1 MEKIKGLLIKDLLQ
15 LKSYKK
21 NFILSIII
29 YSLLIL
35 FNAKDTDM
43 IFIGS
48 SMIMFLFS
56 TYAMATFNYDEK
68 SKSDRYILTLPI
80 TKKEVIL
87 SKYILAIIS
96 LLIGSVIGIFLSI
109 SLSYISIKK
118 LPDLNILFSSVLG
131 TLVALSFMQSVQI
144 PCIYKYGAEKGRLQ
158 IYIIMM
164 IIVLF
169 IGAGYMFIP
178 QMDLSFLDKMNIL
191 IPAIIVLIIIINYL
205 VSYKV
210 ATKIYSKKEV

>member
-1 MEKIKGLLIKDLLQ
+1 MEKIKGLLTKDLLL

-21 NFILSIII
+21 NFVLSIII

-35 FNAKDTDM
+35 FNAKSTDM
-43 IFIGS
+43 IYIGS

-87 SKYILAIIS
+87 SKYILAIFS
-96 LLIGSVIGIFLSI
+96 LIIGSIIGIILSI
-109 SLSYISIKK
+109 GLSYISIRK
-118 LPDLNILFSSVLG
+118 LPNLDYLFSAVLG
-131 TLVALSFMQSVQI
+131 TLVALSFMQSIQI

-164 IIVLF
+164 FIVLLL
-169 IGAGYMFIP
+169 GAGYMFLP
-178 QMDLSFLDKMNIL
+178 QMDLSFIDKIDVFV
-191 IPAIIVLIIIINYL
+191 PIILIIIILINYL

>member
-1 MEKIKGLLIKDLLQ
+1 MEKIKGLLTKDLLL

-21 NFILSIII
+21 NFVLSIII

-35 FNAKDTDM
+35 FNAKSTDM
-43 IFIGS
+43 IYIGS

-87 SKYILAIIS
+87 SKYILAIFS
-96 LLIGSVIGIFLSI
+96 LIIGSIIGIILSI
-109 SLSYISIKK
+109 SLSYISIRK
-118 LPDLNILFSSVLG
+118 LPNLDYLFSAVLG
-131 TLVALSFMQSVQI
+131 TLVALSFMQSIQI

-164 IIVLF
+164 FIVLLL
-169 IGAGYMFIP
+169 GAGYMFLP
-178 QMDLSFLDKMNIL
+178 KMDLSFLDKIDVFV
-191 IPAIIVLIIIINYL
+191 PIILIIIILINYL

>member
-29 YSLLIL
+29 YGLLIL

-43 IFIGS
+43 IYIGS
-48 SMIMFLFS
+48 AMIMFLFS

-96 LLIGSVIGIFLSI
+96 LLIGSIIGLILSI
-109 SLSYISIKK
+109 S
-118 LPDLNILFSSVLG
+118 
-131 TLVALSFMQSVQI
+131 
-144 PCIYKYGAEKGRLQ
+144 
-158 IYIIMM
+158 
-164 IIVLF
+164 
-169 IGAGYMFIP
+169 
-178 QMDLSFLDKMNIL
+178 
-191 IPAIIVLIIIINYL
+191 
-205 VSYKV
+205 
-210 ATKIYSKKEV
+210 

>member
-1 MEKIKGLLIKDLLQ
+1 MVLLNVLR
-15 LKSYKK
+15 K
-21 NFILSIII
+21 NFVLSIII

-35 FNAKDTDM
+35 FNAKNTDM
-43 IFIGS
+43 IYIGS

-56 TYAMATFNYDEK
+56 TYSMATFNYDEK

-80 TKKEVIL
+80 TKREVIL

-96 LLIGSVIGIFLSI
+96 LLIGCIIGIILSI
-109 SLSYISIKK
+109 SLSYISIRK
-118 LPDLNILFSSVLG
+118 LPNLDNLFSSVLG
-131 TLVALSFMQSVQI
+131 TLVALSFMQSIQI

-164 IIVLF
+164 FIVLLL
-169 IGAGYMFIP
+169 GAGYMFLP
-178 QMDLSFLDKMNIL
+178 QIDLLFLDKIDIYVPIVL
-191 IPAIIVLIIIINYL
+191 ILIIIINYL

-210 ATKIYSKKEV
+210 AIKIYSKKEV